1 MKFLSYINEEWVTSV
16 KQYKRLSNIFVNPN
30 SKELKEIE
38 KKSWG
43 GQVRFLADFKEKKL
57 YVWSSELIHYT
68 AIVALADENLLS
80 SEDFDIV
87 AKYCVPGIG
96 IIIGNKIKFEEF
108 YDGATQ
114 RQLKNV
120 VWRKKDDKWLSRNF
134 TEPFLKT
141 AEKLIGEL
149 P

>member
-1 MKFLSYINEEWVTSV
+1 MKFLNYLSEEWVTSV
-16 KQYKRLSNIFVNPN
+16 KNFKRVSDIFVNPN

-38 KKSWG
+38 RKSWG

-57 YVWSSELIHYT
+57 YVWSSELIHYL

-80 SEDFDIV
+80 SEDFDLV
-87 AKYCVPGIG
+87 GKYCVPGIG
-96 IIIGNKIKFEEF
+96 VIIGNKIKFEEF

-120 VWRKKDDKWLSRNF
+120 DWRKKDGKWLDRNF
-134 TEPFLKT
+134 IEPFLKT
-141 AEKLIGEL
+141 AEKLISEL